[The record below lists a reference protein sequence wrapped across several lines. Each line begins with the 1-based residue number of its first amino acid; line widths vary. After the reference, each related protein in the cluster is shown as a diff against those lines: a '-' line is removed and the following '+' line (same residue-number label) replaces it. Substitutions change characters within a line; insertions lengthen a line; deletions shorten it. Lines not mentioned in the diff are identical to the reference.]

1 MSKIKILYLCSNAKR
16 AENSKIAKEIRK
28 RGHELIIKSIKTLF
42 FQVSNKIGHDKLFET
57 TETGYKRIYG
67 KSIDVVLW
75 RGGGS
80 PREHG
85 RRIIDY
91 FKNLKIPTTHNS
103 QAIYNCSDKLR
114 ATFLTSLHKIRTPKT
129 TALIRT
135 MKFDTV
141 VKCTGGNL
149 PIICKTVTGSQGSGV
164 LWLGDERG
172 AMTTLQTFFDRTDLE
187 LLAQEYIPT
196 AKDNQDKSD
205 IRVFIVDNEV
215 IVAMKRFSSGKD
227 FRANY
232 TISKK
237 AEKVELTDDQKE
249 MALRA
254 AKAVKCSGI
263 CGVDLIT
270 HYKTGIDYVIEQN
283 SNPGIKIQDVT
294 GVNVV
299 AKIVDF
305 VERLANGTANI
316 QNKEFSSLDELEE
329 FDNKPLKPSYH
340 KDNFTDTKTFVNKQK
355 PKRKLLPIEQRA
367 WEIEQ
372 KRKNR
377 KPYPRF

>member
-1 MSKIKILYLCSNAKR
+1 MNKLKILYLCNNVETAK
-16 AENSKIAKEIRK
+16 NSTIAKEIKK
-28 RGHELIIKSIKTLF
+28 RNHELIIKSVKSLF
-42 FQVSNKIGHDKLFET
+42 FQVSNKIGHDKLYET
-57 TETGYKRIYG
+57 TDNGYQRIYA
-67 KSIDVVLW
+67 KDIDVVLW
-75 RGGGS
+75 RAGGS

-91 FKNLKIPTTHNS
+91 FKNLGIPTTHNS

-114 ATFLTSLHKIRTPKT
+114 ATFLTSLNKIRTPQT

-141 VKCTGGNL
+141 VKCTGGKL

-205 IRVFIVDNEV
+205 IRAFVVDGEV
-215 IVAMKRFSSGKD
+215 VAAMKRYSSGKD

-237 AEKVELTDDQKE
+237 AEKVVLTKTQNQ
-249 MALRA
+249 MALDA
-254 AKAVKCSGI
+254 AKAVDCNGI
-263 CGVDLIT
+263 CGVDIIT
-270 HYKTGIDYVIEQN
+270 DYLTGIDYIIEQN
-283 SNPGIKIQDVT
+283 SNPGLKIQEVT
-294 GVNVV
+294 GVNI
-299 AKIVDF
+299 ASKIVDF
-305 VERLANGTANI
+305 LEKLAKGNSNTQQKNDKPANVEKQVNNQETDMS
-316 QNKEFSSLDELEE
+316 EF
-329 FDNKPLKPSYH
+329 
-340 KDNFTDTKTFVNKQK
+340 
-355 PKRKLLPIEQRA
+355 KRYMTEMYGV
-367 WEIEQ
+367 E
-372 KRKNR
+372 
-377 KPYPRF
+377 

>member
-129 TALIRT
+129 TAL
-135 MKFDTV
+135 
-141 VKCTGGNL
+141 
-149 PIICKTVTGSQGSGV
+149 
-164 LWLGDERG
+164 
-172 AMTTLQTFFDRTDLE
+172 
-187 LLAQEYIPT
+187 
-196 AKDNQDKSD
+196 DKSD

>member
-1 MSKIKILYLCSNAKR
+1 MDKLKILYLCNNVEK
-16 AENSKIAKEIRK
+16 AENSKIAKEIKKRK
-28 RGHELIIKSIKTLF
+28 HDLSIKSVGSLF

-57 TETGYKRIYG
+57 TENGYKRIYA
-67 KSIDVVLW
+67 KNIDVVLW

-91 FKNLKIPTTHNS
+91 FKNLDIPTTHNS

-129 TALIRT
+129 TALIKS
-135 MKFDTV
+135 MGFESV
-141 VKCTGGNL
+141 VKCTGGKL
-149 PIICKTVTGSQGSGV
+149 PLICKTVTGSQGSGV

-196 AKDNQDKSD
+196 AKDSQDKSD
-205 IRVFIVDNEV
+205 IRAFVVDNEV
-215 IVAMKRFSSGKD
+215 VAAMKRYSSGKD

-237 AEKVELTDDQKE
+237 AVKVELTEKQKT
-249 MALRA
+249 MALNA
-254 AKAVKCSGI
+254 AKAVDCSGI

-270 HYKTGIDYVIEQN
+270 HYETKTDYIIEQN
-283 SNPGIKIQDVT
+283 SNPGLKIQEVT
-294 GVNVV
+294 GVDI
-299 AKIVDF
+299 ASKIVDF
-305 VERLANGTANI
+305 VERLAKGTANVQSNNSTTKAQVTGEVKGQEP
-316 QNKEFSSLDELEE
+316 QNDEYEFMSTAEIKLQKEYD
-329 FDNKPLKPSYH
+329 
-340 KDNFTDTKTFVNKQK
+340 
-355 PKRKLLPIEQRA
+355 
-367 WEIEQ
+367 
-372 KRKNR
+372 KNR
-377 KPYPRF
+377 RT

>member
-1 MSKIKILYLCSNAKR
+1 MKQLKILYLCANAQT
-16 AENSKIAKEIRK
+16 AENSKIAKEIRE
-28 RGHELIIKSIKTLF
+28 RGHELLIKSIGSLF

-57 TETGYKRIYG
+57 TTDGYKRIFA
-67 KSIDVVLW
+67 KEIDVVLW

-91 FKNLKIPTTHNS
+91 FKNLSIPTTHNS

-114 ATFLTSLHKIRTPKT
+114 ATFLTSLNKIRTPQT
-129 TALIRT
+129 TALIRS
-135 MKFDTV
+135 MKFDSI
-141 VKCTGGNL
+141 VKCTGGKL
-149 PIICKTVTGSQGSGV
+149 PIVCKTVTGSQGSGV

-196 AKDNQDKSD
+196 ADDTQDKSD

-215 IVAMKRFSSGKD
+215 ITSMKRYSSGKD

-237 AEKVELTDDQKE
+237 AEKVELTDEQKE
-249 MALRA
+249 MALKA
-254 AKAVKCSGI
+254 ARAVKCSGI

-270 HYKTGIDYVIEQN
+270 HHVTGVDYVIEQN
-283 SNPGIKIQDVT
+283 SNPGLKIQDVT

-299 AKIVDF
+299 SKIVDF
-305 VERLANGTANI
+305 LERLAKGTANI
-316 QNKEFSSLDELEE
+316 QNKEFSLLDKQKE
-329 FDNKPLKPSYH
+329 FETTTKPSYH
-340 KDNFTDTKTFVNKQK
+340 KDFFLV
-355 PKRKLLPIEQRA
+355 
-367 WEIEQ
+367 
-372 KRKNR
+372 
-377 KPYPRF
+377 